1 MKVLRYFQVFS
12 GISLVICSLLLVTGC
27 SDDFLDRPPLGSLD
41 NTTWINTEDAGS
53 KMLSMCYT
61 PMLSNAEYQMFKF
74 EFFDC
79 ITDDMHKGGSDA
91 ADKIRITEIA
101 RGNPLP
107 STLLLERVWN
117 HRLQIAI
124 SRCNVLLQNV
134 TLETPLIQAGGANR
148 GKGSL
153 DCRSSFFES
162 LLLF

>member
-107 STLLLERVWN
+107 
-117 HRLQIAI
+117 
-124 SRCNVLLQNV
+124 
-134 TLETPLIQAGGANR
+134 
-148 GKGSL
+148 
-153 DCRSSFFES
+153 
-162 LLLF
+162 

>member
-1 MKVLRYFQVFS
+1 MKALKYFL
-12 GISLVICSLLLVTGC
+12 GISFVIYSLGLMTGC
-27 SDDFLDRPPLGSLD
+27 SDDFLDRPPLGTMD
-41 NTTWINTEDAGS
+41 DATWINTEDAGA

-61 PMLSNAEYQMFKF
+61 PMMANAEYQMFKF

-117 HRLQIAI
+117 HRLQVAI

-134 TLETPLIQAGGANR
+134 IHPYSHQKYPIRL
-148 GKGSL
+148 
-153 DCRSSFFES
+153 
-162 LLLF
+162 